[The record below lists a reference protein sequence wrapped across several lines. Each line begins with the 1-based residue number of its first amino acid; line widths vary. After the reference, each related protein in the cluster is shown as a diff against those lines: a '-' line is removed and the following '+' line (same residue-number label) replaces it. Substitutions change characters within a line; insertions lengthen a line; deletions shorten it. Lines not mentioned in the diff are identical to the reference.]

1 MTEKKTL
8 QFSTRVIHAGQSP
21 DPTTGSVMPPIY
33 ATSTFVQQSPG
44 VNQGYEYARSKNPTR
59 EAYER
64 CVADLENGTDG
75 FAFSS
80 GMAAIASI
88 LELLDAGDHV
98 VSADDIYGGTLRLFE
113 KVRKRSAG
121 IQVSYVD
128 MSDLDALRNAIT
140 PKTKM
145 LWLETPSN
153 PMMKI
158 LDLSAIAEIAHTNKL
173 MSVVDNT
180 FASPWIQRPLDIGH
194 HVVMHS
200 ATKYLGG
207 HSDALGGLVV
217 VKDAKVA
224 ADLRFI
230 QASVGSIPSAFD
242 CFLILRG
249 VKTLAVRMACQCDN
263 AANIAAWLEAHPE
276 VERVLYPG
284 LESHPQHVLAQQQMH
299 HFGAMISIRL
309 KGGPTRAA
317 EFLESTELFQL
328 AESLGGVESLINL
341 PAKMTHGSMPDRAK
355 KTIGLTDDLIRLSV
369 GIEDQ
374 ADLIADL
381 QQAISTSKSG

>member
-1 MTEKKTL
+1 
-8 QFSTRVIHAGQSP
+8 
-21 DPTTGSVMPPIY
+21 MPPIY
-33 ATSTFVQQSPG
+33 ATSTYVQQSPG

-64 CVADLENGTDG
+64 CVADLENGSDG
-75 FAFSS
+75 FAFAS

-88 LELLDAGDHV
+88 LELLDAGDHI

-128 MSDLDALRNAIT
+128 MSDLDALRSAIT

-158 LDLSAIAEIAHTNKL
+158 LDLAAIGEIAQEHAL
-173 MSVVDNT
+173 LSVVDNT
-180 FASPWIQRPLDIGH
+180 FASPWIQRPLELGH
-194 HVVMHS
+194 QIVMHS

-217 VKDAKVA
+217 VNDGQLAEN
-224 ADLRFI
+224 LRFI

-249 VKTLAVRMACQCDN
+249 VKTLAVRMACQCQN
-263 AANIAAWLEAHPE
+263 AEGIAQWLAAHPD
-276 VERVLYPG
+276 VEQVLYPG
-284 LESHPQHVLAQQQMH
+284 LESHPQHLLAKQQMQR
-299 HFGAMISIRL
+299 FGAMISMRL
-309 KGGPTRAA
+309 KGGPQRAA
-317 EFLESTELFQL
+317 RFLESTRLFQL

-341 PAKMTHGSMPDRAK
+341 PAKMTHGSMPDAAK
-355 KTIGLTDDLIRLSV
+355 TAIGLTPDLIRLSV

-374 ADLIADL
+374 KDLTADLA
-381 QQAISTSKSG
+381 QAMAVSQG